1 MRKAQPGV
9 LTRAR
14 KSQPMEVKLKVFLN
28 MGEEHIE
35 HLKLIWSTDDK
46 KRRSFLKREYLSAGS
61 ISGTFYTR
69 DKNVPLKE
77 KLKHY
82 NGIIALDFDDVQDV
96 EACKQK
102 IALDDYDDWRTI
114 AMSLSNL
121 GEAGYEI
128 LDKVS
133 QFSKNY
139 DEADN
144 RKKFDE
150 FLKSTRSIG
159 LGSFF
164 FKCQEYGVIPTN
176 VPHYEMIPFPVE
188 VFPETVRKI
197 IRETNKC
204 LNFSVDHIASSLLF
218 TASVAVGNS
227 VIVEIKNEWVDKAIL
242 YIAIVGKLGT
252 NKSAPLRYS

>member
-1 MRKAQPGV
+1 
-9 LTRAR
+9 
-14 KSQPMEVKLKVFLN
+14 MEVKLKVFLN

-46 KRRSFLKREYLSAGS
+46 KRRGFLKREYLSAGS

-82 NGIIALDFDDVQDV
+82 NGIIALDFDDMQDV

-128 LDKVS
+128 PDKVS

-139 DEADN
+139 DEKMRAPAKD
-144 RKKFDE
+144 RKKVLVEPEYVQIVLSDFTTEVLVRQHKINPRSLAVYVDE
-150 FLKSTRSIG
+150 LIGFIKCFNKYRSGNDEQIWTQ
-159 LGSFF
+159 L
-164 FKCQEYGVIPTN
+164 CQGW
-176 VPHYEMIPFPVE
+176 H
-188 VFPETVRKI
+188 
-197 IRETNKC
+197 
-204 LNFSVDHIASSLLF
+204 
-218 TASVAVGNS
+218 
-227 VIVEIKNEWVDKAIL
+227 
-242 YIAIVGKLGT
+242 
-252 NKSAPLRYS
+252 